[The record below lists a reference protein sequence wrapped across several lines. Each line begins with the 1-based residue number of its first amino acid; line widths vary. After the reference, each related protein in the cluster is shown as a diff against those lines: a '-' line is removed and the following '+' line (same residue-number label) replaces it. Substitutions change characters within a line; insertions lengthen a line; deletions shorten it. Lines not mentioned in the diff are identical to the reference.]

1 MVLESLNPIEN
12 DKPLKKYFFLI
23 FGGVRGPP
31 KPPKNLKMG
40 GFGGWNTPLN
50 KKKYFFSKAYH
61 FLWGLCFPEPFLYLI
76 CNKIKYFQIVLKIFG
91 ILLRILLNKTG
102 PKIAKKHVSWLDS

>member
-12 DKPLKKYFFLI
+12 DKPLKKYFYNFL
-23 FGGVRGPP
+23 GGVWGPP

-40 GFGGWNTPLN
+40 GLRGRNTPLN

-61 FLWGLCFPEPFLYLI
+61 FLWGLSFPEPFLYLI
-76 CNKIKYFQIVLKIFG
+76 CNKIKYFQIVLKNFG

-102 PKIAKKHVSWLDS
+102 PKMAKRHVSCLDS